1 MSSTFTR
8 ATHWAVALILMASAH
23 AFAADGVIKSASGDI
38 FVNGA
43 AASQGDEVSSGD
55 TLKTAFGAWMVVE
68 MDDQSVLDVRSNTEV
83 ELTDYVYNPATPE
96 SNNQDVNVVDGT
108 LRYASGLIGKNDYDD
123 VAVRAGD
130 YTVGIRGTR
139 FELIYNRTTG
149 NLTVRVASGGIGV
162 SLKGSTIEIN
172 GKPLVLEPGKEL
184 TVEPNEDD
192 KFVLKET
199 YVDKNV
205 IPGVDVETDKEYVL
219 EVKEDGDLAY
229 SKTNIN
235 VTADVDGQSVP
246 IDSASGVEGQM
257 ANSFNQ
263 AIINTDE

>member
-68 MDDQSVLDVRSNTEV
+68 MDDQSVLDVRSDSEV
-83 ELTDYVYNPATPE
+83 EITSHAYNPASPE
-96 SNNQDVNVVDGT
+96 KNSQDVSLLDGT

-130 YTVGIRGTR
+130 YTVGIRGTAFR
-139 FELIYNRTTG
+139 LVYNRATG
-149 NLTVRVASGGIGV
+149 SVQVEVTDGRVGIALGEFGV
-162 SLKGSTIEIN
+162 SGAD
-172 GKPLVLEPGKEL
+172 GKPLEMSAGKSYSL
-184 TVEPNEDD
+184 KPNEDGS
-192 KFVLKET
+192 FTLNFANTVLT
-199 YVDKNV
+199 Y
-205 IPGVDVETDKEYVL
+205 
-219 EVKEDGDLAY
+219 EVKDGNLVIRSMVSRRGEFGNAIVAEAAGLRLDGKSISESDGTTY
-229 SKTNIN
+229 RN
-235 VTADVDGQSVP
+235 V
-246 IDSASGVEGQM
+246 
-257 ANSFNQ
+257 FNQ
-263 AIINTDE
+263 AIVNTDN